1 MPIDDEKRRVGREI
15 KKYLASNRISREQ
28 FCFETKLG
36 KSTVDKLIT
45 GIYSDATLQI
55 VLERTKFVRNNAF
68 ASKRLG
74 GYARSAWSGYLRDY
88 LFLQPSISGDDD
100 LVVIRVAIE
109 WDDNLPGLALI
120 QKSGKSSERNCI
132 GALWIPHER
141 SPLIYIQPID
151 TVGRMLIVSTMLGE
165 PLMRGL
171 MLTVNNL
178 VANAYV
184 PVAVPILL
192 RRLEE
197 GEEITPGELGT
208 INSLNPK
215 FASYQSEL
223 RRILEKQ
230 FGRLISPGLTATHRS
245 KAQRARIVR

>member
-1 MPIDDEKRRVGREI
+1 
-15 KKYLASNRISREQ
+15 
-28 FCFETKLG
+28 
-36 KSTVDKLIT
+36 
-45 GIYSDATLQI
+45 
-55 VLERTKFVRNNAF
+55 
-68 ASKRLG
+68 
-74 GYARSAWSGYLRDY
+74 
-88 LFLQPSISGDDD
+88 
-100 LVVIRVAIE
+100 
-109 WDDNLPGLALI
+109 
-120 QKSGKSSERNCI
+120 
-132 GALWIPHER
+132 
-141 SPLIYIQPID
+141 
-151 TVGRMLIVSTMLGE
+151 
-165 PLMRGL
+165 MRGL

-230 FGRLISPGLTATHRS
+230 FGRLISPGLPAMHRS
-245 KAQRARIVR
+245 KVQRARIVR